1 MSKKSTATKTTA
13 TTKSAATKTSRKSS
27 ATRTKLP
34 AEKSEAIESTVSP
47 VEVTEVAPAQPVT
60 ATEVT
65 TEVTTEVVAE
75 AQPETQPVT
84 QPEEPAIIEAMAP
97 PSRTLSREEFE
108 AIVRREAYMRAQ
120 QRGFRNGSPLE
131 DWVAAEIEVR
141 ARLSAEGASVPTA

>member
-65 TEVTTEVVAE
+65 TEVTTEVVA
-75 AQPETQPVT
+75 ETQPVT

>member
-13 TTKSAATKTSRKSS
+13 TTKSAATKSSRKSS

-34 AEKSEAIESTVSP
+34 VETSEAVESTMSP
-47 VEVTEVAPAQPVT
+47 VEIAEVAPAQPVT
-60 ATEVT
+60 VT
-65 TEVTTEVVAE
+65 AAVIDAPADVTPPA
-75 AQPETQPVT
+75 

-108 AIVRREAYMRAQ
+108 AMVRREAYMRAQ

-131 DWVAAEIEVR
+131 DWVAAEIDVR
-141 ARLSAEGASVPTA
+141 ARLTAEGASLPTA